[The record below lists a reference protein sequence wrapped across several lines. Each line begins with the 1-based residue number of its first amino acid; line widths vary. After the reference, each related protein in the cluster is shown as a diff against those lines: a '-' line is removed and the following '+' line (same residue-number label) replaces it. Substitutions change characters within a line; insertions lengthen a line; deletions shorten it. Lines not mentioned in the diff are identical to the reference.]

1 MGNLILIVPLRNA
14 QWSSGMI
21 LATIT
26 AVHGHDSMIS
36 EEEKGSG
43 YRGITA
49 EGAGMIDRDGETERV
64 TNKYHYSYPHQ
75 SRFLSLPSDTFL
87 R

>member
-1 MGNLILIVPLRNA
+1 MFSECHHRGADLGSVKKGTVGEGA
-14 QWSSGMI
+14 
-21 LATIT
+21 
-26 AVHGHDSMIS
+26 GHDSMVS

-49 EGAGMIDRDGETERV
+49 EGAGMIDRNGETERV
-64 TNKYHYSYPHQ
+64 TKKYHYSYPHP